1 METMKKYSLLLIL
14 VVFPNLL
21 HAEDFLNN
29 YLGNLSTFQANFEQ
43 RIYNDNGTLLEKS
56 TGKMYVQ
63 RPNKF
68 RWVYETPYN
77 QLIVADGKRVW
88 IYDNDLDQV
97 TVKNLNKA
105 LGKTPA
111 FLLSRSRKV
120 NKDFRVKQIAYTK
133 KAFELIPKDKQAAF
147 KKIRIKFN
155 KYNNLKGFELLD
167 NLDQRS
173 YIYFSRVKK
182 NKRMNKGLFIF
193 TPPAGSDIIYE
204 EEY

>member
-1 METMKKYSLLLIL
+1 METMKKSLLLIL
-14 VVFPNLL
+14 VLVPNLL
-21 HAEDFLNN
+21 HAKDFLNN
-29 YLGNLSTFQANFEQ
+29 YLGSLSTFQANFEQ

-56 TGKMYVQ
+56 SGKMYVQ

-68 RWVYETPYN
+68 RWVYEKPYS
-77 QLIVADGKRVW
+77 QLIVADGERVW

-97 TVKNLNKA
+97 TVKNMNTA

-111 FLLSRSRKV
+111 FLLSSNRNV
-120 NKDFRVKQIAYTK
+120 NKDFRVRQIAYTR

-155 KYNNLKGFELLD
+155 QYNHLKGFELLD
-167 NLDQRS
+167 NLDQKS
-173 YIYFSRVKK
+173 YIYFRRVKK
-182 NKRMNKGLFIF
+182 NKTIDQGLFIF

-204 EEY
+204 E